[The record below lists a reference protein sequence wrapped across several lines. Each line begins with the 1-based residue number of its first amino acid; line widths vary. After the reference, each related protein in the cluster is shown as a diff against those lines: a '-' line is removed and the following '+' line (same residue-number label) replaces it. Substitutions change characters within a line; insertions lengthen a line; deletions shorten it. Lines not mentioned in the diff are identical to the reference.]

1 MSERLEKINA
11 MFYPKSVAVIGASA
25 RAGSVGNDVVKN
37 LVSAYSGTIY
47 PINPKG
53 GEIEGRQAYA
63 NLTDVPTDVDLVV
76 VCIPAKAVIGV
87 VEQCKAKNVKGI
99 VVISAG
105 FKETGKEGAAMEK
118 DLAAAVQEAGI
129 PLI

>member
-53 GEIEGRQAYA
+53 GKIEGRHTRTA
-63 NLTDVPTDVDLVV
+63 TREHSDVGV
-76 VCIPAKAVIGV
+76 VCVSFANPSIRHTTHSPFLKTVAVSKYRSIR
-87 VEQCKAKNVKGI
+87 C
-99 VVISAG
+99 
-105 FKETGKEGAAMEK
+105 
-118 DLAAAVQEAGI
+118 
-129 PLI
+129 